1 MDESDRLDDEVIER
15 AVHDGTAMDFGD
27 FFGYVERFHDD
38 GRPGVD
44 RDVLA
49 AYAERLDDRRDY
61 RFDVDA
67 FLETV
72 DERTTDAE
80 AWVGPDR
87 FYALGD
93 DRVSKY
99 PARWHEALG
108 GSTDVAEY
116 LRFFRDEA
124 PEFVRDTDKQGAGSG
139 VPEDEL
145 TYAVEVLGRVDG
157 ETAREALA
165 EAREAGVVVEDVDQ
179 HPQTGVY
186 LAAGNEDRRDEA
198 LEQDG

>member
-1 MDESDRLDDEVIER
+1 MDEADSLDDEVIER
-15 AVHDGTAMDFGD
+15 AAHEGRSMDFGD

-67 FLETV
+67 FLERV
-72 DERTTDAE
+72 DEQTVASET
-80 AWVGPDR
+80 WVGPDH
-87 FYALGD
+87 FYALSD

-99 PARWHEALG
+99 PARWHGALG
-108 GSTDVAEY
+108 GSTDVTEY

-124 PEFVRDTDKQGAGSG
+124 PEFVADTNKQGAGSG

-145 TYAVEVLGRVDG
+145 TYVVEVLGRVDG

-165 EAREAGVVVEDVDQ
+165 EARDEGVVVEDNDQ
-179 HPQTGVY
+179 HPQTDVY
-186 LAAGNEDRRDEA
+186 LAEGHEDRRDGA
-198 LEQDG
+198 LGE